1 MPRYIVTPSRV
12 TLSLARKAALT
23 LVTATRE
30 REPSLGIQLLRDIK
44 AIFGDSQ
51 QIFSRE
57 LLLKLGDLEESP

>member
-1 MPRYIVTPSRV
+1 V